1 MRKLVT
7 VFLCLLVS
15 LFQLQAQ
22 NRTITGTVTDESG
35 KPVSGASVLVK
46 GTSTGTLTKENGTYS
61 ISVPSTATALV
72 VSGLNLAPKEI
83 KLGKGNTVNVSL
95 SSTVEN
101 LDEVVVTGYS
111 REKKTQFAGA
121 AAVLSGKT
129 VETVPVGAFD
139 QALQGRVPGMLVN
152 SGSGQPGASAQVT
165 IRGVQSIAGAGAQPL
180 YVIDGVPLPAY
191 DMQSINPNDFES
203 ITVLKDANSAA
214 LYGARGGTG
223 VIVITTKRGKTG
235 PTNFTYRTQYGFTQ
249 APDFSRMNLM
259 NTAEMFA
266 YEERQRFENT
276 PGWTYSPNNPA
287 IPTGMTA
294 ARKQFLYDSIK
305 AIDSDWS
312 SILYRTGASKTHE
325 FNMSGGN
332 DKTRFFMSAG
342 YFDQQGIDL
351 GSSLTRYSVRLNLEH
366 TSNKLTVRFNNQI
379 GYSISKFAE
388 GDYLG
393 NSPRS
398 PFQMTYRAKTYENP
412 FRADGS
418 IIFGANTSLALTQVG
433 NLLEGIANTKSGL
446 NQIKMNSGLTVAYK
460 LLPSL
465 TVQNTL
471 GIDVSSDDNFR
482 YINAAS
488 YVGILQSY
496 QNGLAQEARRM
507 SSQIINTSSLVFAKR
522 IANVHEVEAG
532 AYFEVVRGWTKGIG
546 LNLFNLDPR
555 LTETGQNAGTLPT
568 NGAATFPQN
577 ATSAKSGFGI
587 RSYFATARYTY
598 DGKYS
603 LNANV
608 RRDGTSRIVNLSN
621 REITTWSAGFTW
633 NALKEKFLANQRIF
647 TDLKVRASYG
657 IVPNIGSIATS
668 SYGIAPS
675 SPPVALLTS
684 VPNYQGP
691 QIPTFGVINYA
702 GSTVTGQRPINP
714 GNPDLKIE
722 KIQKLNLGVDFAV
735 WQNRARFTVDV
746 YSNRTIDLFVTQ
758 PLSGTSGFSSLSVN
772 AGIMTNKGIEAT
784 ASVDVV
790 KKRDFNLT
798 IGVNHSINK
807 NNIEDLG
814 LVNEYFLG
822 TFVIRKGLPYGSHY
836 TVNYLGADPAT
847 GRPMYEAP
855 DGTTVYT
862 EAQAGR
868 FAKFGTYLPK
878 HQGGFTLDIR
888 YKAISI
894 SALFSYQFDVV
905 RSNNTR
911 NWITRGTPGYHTIVR
926 ASRELIDGQ
935 WQKPGDVKPFQ
946 SSAYDRGFTSS
957 DLENAKFLRFRN
969 LTVAY
974 QIPPI
979 KTSGGTTLIKG
990 ARFYVQAQNLAIWSP
1005 WRGLDPEDN
1014 NNISLN
1020 EYPNP
1025 RTFVTG
1031 IDINF

>member
-7 VFLCLLVS
+7 VFLCLLIS

-121 AAVLSGKT
+121 AAVLSGKV

-152 SGSGQPGASAQVT
+152 SGSGQPGTSASVT

-180 YVIDGVPLPAY
+180 YVIDGVPLPAF

-235 PTNFTYRTQYGFTQ
+235 PTNFTFRNQYGFTQ

-266 YEERQRFENT
+266 YEEREKFTNT

-287 IPTGMTA
+287 IPSGMTA

-305 AIDSDWS
+305 AIDTYWPD
-312 SILYRTGASKTHE
+312 ILFRTGVSRTHE
-325 FNMSGGN
+325 LNMSGGN
-332 DKTRFFMSAG
+332 EKTKFFMSAG
-342 YFDQQGIDL
+342 MFDQQGIDL
-351 GSSLTRYSVRLNLEH
+351 GSSLTRYTVRFNLDH
-366 TSNKLTVRFNNQI
+366 TADKLSVRFNNQI
-379 GYSISKFAE
+379 GYSITRFSE
-388 GDYLG
+388 GEQLG
-393 NSPRS
+393 NSPRN

-418 IIFGANTSLALTQVG
+418 IIFGATTPLALRQVG
-433 NLLEGIANTKSGL
+433 NLLEGIQNSKRTN
-446 NQIKMNSGLTVAYK
+446 NQIKLNSGLTIAYK
-460 LLPSL
+460 ILPSL
-465 TVQNTL
+465 TVQNTF
-471 GIDVSSDDNFR
+471 GIDVSSDDNSR
-482 YINAAS
+482 YINPAS
-488 YVGILQSY
+488 YIGSLQQFQS
-496 QNGLAQEARRM
+496 GLAQEGHRLT
-507 SSQIINTSSLVFAKR
+507 SQIINTSSLVFAKR

-532 AYFEVVRGWTKGIG
+532 AYFEVVRGWSKAMG
-546 LNLFNLDPR
+546 LTLFNLDPR
-555 LTETGQNAGTLPT
+555 LTETGQGAGALPT
-568 NGAATFPQN
+568 NGAATYPQN
-577 ATSAKSGFGI
+577 SSSAKSGFGI

-603 LNANV
+603 INANI
-608 RRDGTSRIVNLSN
+608 RRDGTSRIVNVSN

-657 IVPNIGSIATS
+657 IIPNIGSIVTGG
-668 SYGIAPS
+668 YG
-675 SPPVALLTS
+675 
-684 VPNYQGP
+684 VPLNGVTNYQGP
-691 QIPTFGVINYA
+691 QVPTFGTTAYA
-702 GSTVTGQRPINP
+702 GSAVVGLAPSNP
-714 GNPDLKIE
+714 GNPNLKIE
-722 KIQKLNLGVDFAV
+722 RIQKTNIGIDFAV
-735 WQNRARFTVDV
+735 WQNRARFTVDI
-746 YSNRTIDLFVTQ
+746 YKNKTIDLFVNQ
-758 PLSGTSGFSSLSVN
+758 PLSGTTGFGTLSIN
-772 AGIMTNKGIEAT
+772 AGVMTNKGLEAT
-784 ASVDVV
+784 ANVDVI
-790 KKRDFNLT
+790 KKRDFGFT
-798 IGVNHSINK
+798 VGVNHSINK

-836 TVNYLGADPAT
+836 TTNYLGADPAT
-847 GRPMYEAP
+847 GRPMYEGP
-855 DGTTVYT
+855 TGTTVYS

-878 HQGGFTLDIR
+878 HQGGFNFDIR
-888 YKAISI
+888 FKAITV

-911 NWITRGTPGYHTIVR
+911 NWITRGTLGYHQAVR
-926 ASRELIDGQ
+926 ASRELIDNQ
-935 WQKPGDVKPFQ
+935 WTKPGDVKLYQ
-946 SSAYDRGFTSS
+946 SSAFDRGFTSS

-969 LTVAY
+969 LMVSYA
-974 QIPPI
+974 IPSI
-979 KTSGGTTLIKG
+979 KTTSGTTIIKS
-990 ARFYVQAQNLAIWSP
+990 ARLYVQGQNLAIWSP
-1005 WRGLDPEDN
+1005 WRGLDPEDD

-1025 RTFVTG
+1025 RAFVVG
-1031 IDINF
+1031 LDINF